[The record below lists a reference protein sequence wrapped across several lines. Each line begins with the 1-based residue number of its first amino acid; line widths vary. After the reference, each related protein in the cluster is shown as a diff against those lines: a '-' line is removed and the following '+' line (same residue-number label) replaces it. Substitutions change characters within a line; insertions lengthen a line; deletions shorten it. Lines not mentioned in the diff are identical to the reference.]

1 MRWIR
6 PLVLFSL
13 MIGVANG
20 QAPTAAPTAL
30 QQGTPIERSVGPNQT
45 HSYTVTADEKS
56 SVQVTVEQRGV
67 DVVVSVF
74 SPAGRKLGEYDSPNG
89 TEGSENVSFV
99 VVEQGAYRIDVTPLN
114 AEAASGRY
122 QIKIGE
128 IREATE
134 DEIKTSKN
142 LETLR
147 ARALALIEDIEGLIA
162 ELRTPQSRIKA
173 QFQAANLLWETNEK
187 GALKYISSAIAGFK
201 ELRTAT
207 ETNAPE
213 YFRIYDQLSQL
224 RYEMAYLL
232 MTRQPEM
239 ALDFVR
245 STPAIRDPYNNPY
258 AKREQVN
265 QQSAL
270 EIEIANYISRTD
282 PKRAVEVA
290 REALKSGYSQNLV
303 STLNLLREKKP
314 EFAAEL
320 AGDVVNK
327 LVNEKALFRNPEA
340 VSLAL
345 IMLRIAANI
354 PRVGIHIPE
363 SQMRAAPLL
372 SEQQRR
378 DLLQKLVN
386 EAVAYKPSGVG
397 YSPERDMAWN
407 VLRSLQS
414 MGPELD
420 SVVSGGS
427 ALLEKRAGEL
437 GGRGDPRL
445 DTLTKYQND
454 VLNLPVDEALAAVPR
469 APKEFHDNLYLQLA
483 QKVAASGDTARAK
496 QILNDNVSNA
506 YQRWQAL
513 QQLEQQA
520 THQAMSKGKIEEALR
535 NIANLPTVEERASM
549 INQIIEQIG
558 TGHKRAAALAY
569 LEQARALFSPSVRA
583 QGEAQMGALCA
594 IAKAFSRYD
603 QKRAFEILDPL
614 VDQLNDLS
622 DAARVLEG
630 FGGRFYEQDE
640 LAFSNGNAV
649 ASAATQITHAIAA
662 LAMTNF
668 DRAKLMSDRIKLP
681 EVRLLAYMTIAQ
693 QALQVSRQ

>member
-6 PLVLFSL
+6 ALILFSVL
-13 MIGVANG
+13 IGVAAA
-20 QAPTAAPTAL
+20 QVPPTAPSTAL
-30 QQGTPIERSVGPNQT
+30 QQGTPIERSIGPNQT

-74 SPAGRKLGEYDSPNG
+74 SPAGKKLGEYDTPNG
-89 TEGSENVSFV
+89 TEGPENVSFV

-114 AEAASGRY
+114 AEASSGRY

-142 LETLR
+142 LETLK
-147 ARALALIEDIEGLIA
+147 ARALALVEDIEGLIA

-187 GALKYISSAIAGFK
+187 RALKYISSAVAGFK

-245 STPAIRDPYNNPY
+245 STPPFRDPYNNPY
-258 AKREQVN
+258 SNREQVN
-265 QQSAL
+265 HQSAL
-270 EIEIANYISRTD
+270 EIEIANYIARTD
-282 PKRAVEVA
+282 PKRALEVA
-290 REALKSGYSQNLV
+290 REALKSGYSQNLM
-303 STLNLLREKKP
+303 STINNLKEKKP

-327 LVNEKALFRNPEA
+327 LVNDKALFRNPEA

-345 IMLRIAANI
+345 SMLRIGANI
-354 PRVGIHIPE
+354 PRVGIHIPD

-386 EAVAYKPSGVG
+386 EAVAYKPGVG
-397 YSPERDMAWN
+397 YSPERDIAWN

-420 SVVSGGS
+420 SVVSGG
-427 ALLEKRAGEL
+427 AAILEKRAGEI
-437 GGRGDPRL
+437 GGPGNTQVDAML
-445 DTLTKYQND
+445 KHQNE
-454 VLNLPVDEALAAVPR
+454 VLSLPVDEAVAAVAR
-469 APKEFHDNLYLQLA
+469 APKEFQDSLYLQLA
-483 QKVAASGDTARAK
+483 NKVAGAGDTARAK

-506 YQRWQAL
+506 YLRWQTL
-513 QQLEQQA
+513 QQLEQQE
-520 THQAMSKGKIEEALR
+520 THRAISKGKIEEALR
-535 NIANLPTVEERASM
+535 NIANIPSVDERASM
-549 INQIIEQIG
+549 ITQILDQIG

-583 QGEAQMGALCA
+583 QGEAQMGALCG
-594 IAKAFSRYD
+594 IARAFSRYD

-630 FGGRFYEQDE
+630 FGGRYYEQDE
-640 LAFSNGNAV
+640 LAFSNGNAI
-649 ASAATQITHAIAA
+649 ANAATQITQTIAT

-681 EVRLLAYMTIAQ
+681 EIRLLAYMSIAQ
-693 QALQVSRQ
+693 QALQVSR